1 MNMDEFQGDTYLA
14 GPLSSPCMNTQQH
27 IDLYRHEQPPTYMH
41 NAKTPPLPPYEKI
54 WSITTLVSRHI
65 DGRVSFSKWNHVPTL
80 PHAPLLLCEPS
91 ISTGWHVSLRQ
102 IMYVRVSLPRWL
114 LQILAV
120 YQQAYLVFIL
130 GTGVN
135 WWKIDFWTRPWAVP
149 KA

>member
-1 MNMDEFQGDTYLA
+1 MSSKETRLSWTSVLSMHEYTTTYRPVQAWTTTHIHAQRDNTPTATIWEDLKYHHL
-14 GPLSSPCMNTQQH
+14 GFSSH
-27 IDLYRHEQPPTYMH
+27 RW
-41 NAKTPPLPPYEKI
+41 KSK
-54 WSITTLVSRHI
+54 
-65 DGRVSFSKWNHVPTL
+65 FSKWNHVPTL
-80 PHAPLLLCEPS
+80 PHAPLLCEPS

-120 YQQAYLVFIL
+120 YQQAYLVFVL

-135 WWKIDFWTRPWAVP
+135 WWKIDFWTRPRAVP